1 MKTWKKLL
9 AMVLSLAMLVS
20 LIQLPAFAIA
30 PDEFGITNVTVEKS
44 ESAQKISISYYSKN
58 GINLQTAEGFFDLQ
72 DSTGKLTL
80 ESITSTKLHFTELTL
95 SAGKASWTDDSW
107 TGVQFA
113 ANEAI
118 VTATYTLAAGAPA
131 GEYTLNFKDVI
142 CIDCDTFDNFEGG
155 QYTATVTVTEPAVVE
170 APDYELYYTLDKAYD
185 TNTDKY
191 IEYNPGDDVVVSVY
205 LKAKADAELQAFDL
219 YVTNDS
225 NLTYKSCPIP
235 DGTNYFGTHIAN
247 STTTSQHIQAVGYD
261 KNNNPIGLNLPAGT
275 AVKIAEITFTVSDA
289 VVYDTGYPI
298 TIAETS
304 NIAVAGTPA
313 SFTPDR
319 QKVGS
324 TTLGVETLKTYTVT
338 YKNGVGE
345 TDQADADLSVTGMP
359 DAQTKQHGVALELT
373 GTVLEGAGIPSRP
386 GYTFLGWDTTRNKT
400 GDLTYG
406 VQAAGSNQLSMAADV
421 NEDVTLYAQWSQ
433 DDYTVKWHYDG
444 DDTAQSHTET
454 DAYHYNDPATY
465 PTGAPTPV
473 KASTTDKVFTHIG
486 WNTDPAATTALDEL
500 KVTGNMDFYAIFS
513 DAARPYTVTWANTDG
528 NGGSS
533 SSTVN
538 YGTQPS
544 YDGTPAKA
552 ADSTYTYTWTGW
564 KCGETQYGPTD
575 ELPAVTG
582 DVTYTATFSGTY
594 IDYTITYAPG
604 DHPAAD
610 YTVPDP
616 KTDAHNGVAFNLPAA
631 ATPAPGYTFVGWSDG
646 TTTYG
651 AGASYTPTGTAT
663 LTAQYAE
670 KTYTV
675 AYDANTGTGTA
686 PESHTNVS
694 FTADFT
700 AQTNTFTKLGYQFT
714 GWNTKADGTG
724 SSVAAGTSYKISGL
738 NLDSATLAGTTV
750 TLYAQWA
757 LEANYTITYN
767 LDGGTLPDGKT
778 NPTDYNVET
787 ETFTLNNPTKPGYT
801 FAGWTG
807 TGLGAPTTSVT
818 IAKGST
824 GDRAYTATWT
834 PAQVAYKVEHYWQNL
849 DNDGYTLHET
859 ESGEEF
865 MALTGSKVTA
875 TPNTYEGFTYDGT
888 VAGTVAEATVAADGS
903 TTLKLYYTRNTYKV
917 TYQYTGNVPT
927 GVTAPTDDATY
938 KYGATVTVKQA
949 PTAVAGYTFNGWKI
963 SDSGVTTF
971 EIKENTTITG
981 EWSLITYHINFKN
994 DQDGLV
1000 QAVEFNAET
1009 TSITPPA
1016 VPAKSENAGWYD
1028 AGVWGSY
1035 DLTKLEDQDVTPT
1048 YTKKTFTITFQD
1060 ENGNALENQ
1069 GEDSTFTIDDKTIVA
1084 PAVPEKPGYS
1094 GAWPTLPTSTPADAS
1109 VKPVY
1114 TAIEYTVKFETAGG
1128 APIADIKYTIESTD
1142 KLPAAT
1148 GKTNYS
1154 FNSWKV
1160 TTAAGNWEAD
1170 SLYNAET
1177 ALTGKYGDITLTAQW
1192 TVSLNFS
1199 IEEYKYAPANYKLL
1213 IVDAAGAGDGNVY
1226 KYNGEVMYYTTD
1238 ANYMITKDGATTTAV
1253 FYTLVEDSA
1262 AVPFTV
1268 EKVAAAVGTQA
1279 TITYD
1284 GDINGD
1290 GKINIADANAIFQ
1303 MVVNA
1308 GSYYSMGQLSIAQR
1322 LAADMVKA
1330 IENAEQRG
1338 SIEDVNAVVDIING
1352 TN

>member
-20 LIQLPAFAIA
+20 IIQLPAFAIV
-30 PDEFGITNVTVEKS
+30 PDEFGITNVSVEKS
-44 ESAQKISISYYSKN
+44 EAAQEISISYYSKG
-58 GINLQTAEGFFDLQ
+58 GINLNAVQGDFDLQ
-72 DSTGKLTL
+72 DSTGNLKLK
-80 ESITSTKLHFTELTL
+80 SITSTKLSLTGENYGSVTTGRVL
-95 SAGKASWTDDSW
+95 WGDNTWV
-107 TGVQFA
+107 GVQFA

-118 VTATYTLAAGAPA
+118 VTATYTLAAGTPA
-131 GEYTLNFKDVI
+131 GDYTLNFKKVESESAD
-142 CIDCDTFDNFEGG
+142 DLSSFGDG
-155 QYTATVTVTEPAVVE
+155 QYTATVTVTEPTVVE
-170 APDYELYYTLDKAYD
+170 APDYELYYTLDKADD

-205 LKAKADAELQAFDL
+205 LKAKADAVLQAFDL

-225 NLTYKSCPIP
+225 NLTYKTYPTP
-235 DGTNYFGTHIAN
+235 DGTNYFGTRIGN
-247 STTTSQHIQAVGYD
+247 SNATSQHIQAVGYD
-261 KNNNPIGLNLPAGT
+261 PNNNPIGLTLPAGT
-275 AVKIAEITFTVSDA
+275 GVKIAEITFTVSDA

-319 QKVGS
+319 QTVGS

-345 TDQADADLSVTGMP
+345 TDQADADVSVTGMP
-359 DAQTKQHGVALELT
+359 DAQIKQHGVALELT

-400 GDLTYG
+400 GDPTYG
-406 VQAAGSNQLSMAADV
+406 VQAAGSNPLSMAADV
-421 NEDVTLYAQWSQ
+421 NDNVTLYAQWSQ
-433 DDYTVKWHYDG
+433 DSYTVNWYYNG
-444 DDTAQSHTET
+444 DDATQFHTET
-454 DAYHYNDPATY
+454 DAYHYNDTAVY
-465 PTGAPTPV
+465 PTGAPEPV
-473 KASTTDKVFTHIG
+473 KASTTDKVFTFVG
-486 WNTDPAATTALDEL
+486 WNSDSAATAAGDL

-528 NGGSS
+528 NGASS
-533 SSTVN
+533 NSTVN
-538 YGTQPS
+538 YGTVPA
-544 YDGTPAKA
+544 YVGTPTKA
-552 ADSTYTYTWTGW
+552 ADATYTYTWTGW
-564 KCGETQYGPTD
+564 SDGTKTYSTTEA
-575 ELPAVTG
+575 LPAVTG
-582 DVTYTATFSGTY
+582 DVTYTATFSKTY
-594 IDYTITYAPG
+594 IDYTITYAAG
-604 DHPAAD
+604 DHAAGD
-610 YTVPDP
+610 YTVPAP

-646 TTTYG
+646 TATYA
-651 AGASYTPTGTAT
+651 AGASYTPSGTAT

-700 AQTNTFTKLGYQFT
+700 AQTNTFTKLGYQFN
-714 GWNTKADGTG
+714 GWNTKADGSGTP
-724 SSVAAGTSYKISGL
+724 VAAGSSNKISGL
-738 NLDSATLAGTTV
+738 NLDSTTLAGTTV
-750 TLYAQWA
+750 TLYAQWVLQA
-757 LEANYTITYN
+757 DYTITYD
-767 LDGGTLPDGKT
+767 LDGGALPDGKT
-778 NPTDYNVET
+778 NPASYNVET
-787 ETFTLNNPTKPGYT
+787 EAFTLNNPTKTGYT

-807 TGLGAPTTSVT
+807 TGLDAATMNVT
-818 IAKGST
+818 VAKGST
-824 GDRAYTATWT
+824 GDREYKATWT
-834 PAQVAYKVEHYWQNL
+834 PAEVAYKVEYYQQNL
-849 DNDGYTLHET
+849 DNDDYTLVET
-859 ESGEEF
+859 EGF
-865 MALTGSKVTA
+865 TALTGSEVNA
-875 TPNTYEGFTYDGT
+875 TPNTYTGFTYDGT
-888 VAGTVAEATVAADGS
+888 VTGTVAKATVAADGS

-949 PTAVAGYTFNGWKI
+949 PAEVAGYTFKGWKI
-963 SDSGVTTF
+963 GDSAVTTF
-971 EIKENTTITG
+971 EIHENTTITG
-981 EWSLITYHINFKN
+981 EWSLIPYHINFKN
-994 DQDGLV
+994 DKGETV

-1016 VPAKSENAGWYD
+1016 VPAKSENAAWYE
-1028 AGVWGSY
+1028 AGVWGTY
-1035 DLTKLEDQDVTPT
+1035 DLTKLQDQDVTPT
-1048 YTKKTFTITFQD
+1048 YAKKTFTVTFQD
-1060 ENGNALENQ
+1060 ENGNALANQ
-1069 GEDSTFTIDDKTIVA
+1069 GEDNEFDIDDKTIVA

-1094 GAWPTLPTSTPADAS
+1094 GTWPTLPTGTPADAS

-1114 TAIEYTVKFETAGG
+1114 TAIEYTVKFETDGG
-1128 APIADIKYTIESTD
+1128 TPIANITYTIESTAT
-1142 KLPAAT
+1142 LPAAT

-1154 FNSWKV
+1154 FVNWKV
-1160 TTAAGNWEAD
+1160 TTADGNWEAD
-1170 SLYNAET
+1170 STYNAET
-1177 ALTGKYGDITLTAQW
+1177 ALTGKYGNVTLTAQW
-1192 TVSLNFS
+1192 TVSLNYS
-1199 IEEYKYAPANYKLL
+1199 LEEYKYAPAGYKLL
-1213 IVDAAGAGDGNVY
+1213 IVDAASAGDGNVY

-1262 AVPFTV
+1262 FTV
-1268 EKVAAAVGTQA
+1268 DKIAAAAGEQQ

-1303 MVVNA
+1303 MVVNTGA
-1308 GSYYSMGQLSIAQR
+1308 YYSMDQLSIAQR

-1330 IENAEQRG
+1330 IDNAEQRG
-1338 SIEDVNAVVDIING
+1338 SIEDVNAVVAIING